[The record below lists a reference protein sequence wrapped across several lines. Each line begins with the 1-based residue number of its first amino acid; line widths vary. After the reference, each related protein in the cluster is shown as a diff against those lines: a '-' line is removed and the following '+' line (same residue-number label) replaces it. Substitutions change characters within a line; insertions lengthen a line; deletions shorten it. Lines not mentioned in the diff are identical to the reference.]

1 MTIRSAYNL
10 IKQGLMFL
18 ESRCVRD
25 GIKLQCRLEP
35 DIPEIDAAPA
45 QISQVFVS
53 LMVNAIQAMPHGGT
67 IKIRTRRVGEKISLV
82 IGDNGT
88 GMEKEILQKI
98 FIPFFTTKE
107 ADTGTGLGLPV
118 VHDIITA
125 HKGSIKI
132 ESKVGMGTKCKIQ
145 LPA

>member
-1 MTIRSAYNL
+1 MN
-10 IKQGLMFL
+10 
-18 ESRCVRD
+18 E
-25 GIKLQCRLEP
+25 
-35 DIPEIDAAPA
+35 
-45 QISQVFVS
+45 
-53 LMVNAIQAMPHGGT
+53 
-67 IKIRTRRVGEKISLV
+67 
-82 IGDNGT
+82 
-88 GMEKEILQKI
+88 EILQKV

-107 ADTGTGLGLPV
+107 ADVGTGWACRF